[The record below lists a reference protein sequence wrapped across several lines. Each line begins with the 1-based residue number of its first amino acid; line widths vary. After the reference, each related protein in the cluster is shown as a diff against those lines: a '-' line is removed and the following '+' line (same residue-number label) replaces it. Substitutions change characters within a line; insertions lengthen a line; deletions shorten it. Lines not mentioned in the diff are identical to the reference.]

1 MGIVSVDLAIIGAG
15 PAGMAAAVEAAGH
28 GLKVCVLDDQPEPGG
43 QIYRA
48 VERAGPEM
56 DAILGDDYAA
66 GRALADAFRA
76 ARVDYRP
83 GSMVW
88 RTDPDPRIA
97 YSRAGRAE
105 TVSADRVLIAAGA
118 MERAMPIPGA
128 TRPRVMGAGAAQ
140 GLLKA
145 SGLVPEGRV
154 VLAGT
159 GPLLLLVA
167 VQLVRAGADVAA
179 ILGTNDWRNHLD
191 AAPLL
196 PRALANH
203 KELAKGIGL
212 YRFLRSAG
220 MPIRTGIR
228 DLRVEDGK
236 VVVGDDVIPYD
247 LLLLHDGIVPRTHLP
262 RQLGIRHVWHGPQ
275 RHWHPDVGPAGR
287 TEHERILIA
296 GDCAGIAGA
305 GAAALSGRIAG
316 RTAAGRESFDLVR
329 RLERAKAARPLL
341 DTLFP
346 PTAPVAP
353 DDAVVCRCESL
364 TGADI
369 RRAARDGA
377 MGPNQMKAFARA
389 GMGPCQGR
397 MCALATAELIAD
409 THGLDAAEVGVWRV
423 RPPVMPVTL
432 GELAAM
438 DSQRSGG

>member
-1 MGIVSVDLAIIGAG
+1 MDLAIVGAG

-56 DAILGDDYAA
+56 DAVLGEDYAA
-66 GRALADAFRA
+66 GRALAASFRA
-76 ARVDYRP
+76 AGVDYRP

-88 RTDPDPRIA
+88 RIDPDPRIA
-97 YSRAGRAE
+97 YSRAGRGE
-105 TVSADRVLIAAGA
+105 TVAADRVLIAAGA

-128 TRPRVMGAGAAQ
+128 ARPRVMGAGAAQ
-140 GLLKA
+140 SLLKA
-145 SGLVPEGRV
+145 SGLVPDGRV

-167 VQLVRAGADVAA
+167 AQLARAGADVAA
-179 ILGTNDWRNHLD
+179 VLGTGNWRNHLD
-191 AAPLL
+191 AAPFL
-196 PRALANH
+196 PRALANRA
-203 KELAKGIGL
+203 ELAKGIGL
-212 YRFLRSAG
+212 YRFLGSAG
-220 MPIRTGIR
+220 VPLRTGLR
-228 DLRVEDGK
+228 DLRVEEGK
-236 VVVGDDVIPYD
+236 VVGGDDEIPYD

-275 RHWHPDVGPAGR
+275 RHWRPDAGPVGQ
-287 TEHERILIA
+287 TDHERILVA

-305 GAAALSGRIAG
+305 DAAVLSGRIAG
-316 RTAAGRESFDLVR
+316 RAVAGRESAELVR
-329 RLERAKAARPLL
+329 RLDRAKAIRPLL
-341 DTLFP
+341 DALFP
-346 PTAPVAP
+346 PTTPVAP
-353 DDAVVCRCESL
+353 DEALVCRCESL

-377 MGPNQMKAFARA
+377 MGPNQLKAFARA

-397 MCALATAELIAD
+397 MCSLATAELIAD

-438 DSQRSGG
+438 DRLGSVG